1 MEGCAL
7 IFMILVC
14 ILVVVIGLV
23 AGTLYGIFACLCDLF
38 QGAGIWGIITV
49 AGLAL
54 FIVAIIAIING

>member
-14 ILVVVIGLV
+14 ILVVVIGV
-23 AGTLYGIFACLCDLF
+23 VGGTIAGIFACIGELF

-49 AGLAL
+49 AGLILLIA
-54 FIVAIIAIING
+54 AIIAINS